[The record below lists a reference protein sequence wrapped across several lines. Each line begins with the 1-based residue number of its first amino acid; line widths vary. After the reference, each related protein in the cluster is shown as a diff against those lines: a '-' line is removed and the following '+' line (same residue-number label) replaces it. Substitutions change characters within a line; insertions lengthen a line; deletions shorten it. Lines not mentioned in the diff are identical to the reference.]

1 MPRNAYRAEVIG
13 SLLRPAYLKDAR
25 RRHASGS
32 ITDAELKR
40 AEDRAVDDAVR
51 IQARAGVSVLTAGE
65 MRRYAYF
72 GHFIDS
78 IEGFDKFG
86 GWAIPFR
93 DEGQPG
99 HPGRPGGQAR
109 ARDRDRPG
117 GLGRLLRG
125 DRVYSWPGDLGPMMP
140 NATDRR
146 PGA

>member
-13 SLLRPAYLKDAR
+13 SLLRPGYLKDAR

-51 IQARAGVSVLTAGE
+51 IQARAGVSVLTDGE

-99 HPGRPGGQAR
+99 HAGRPGSQAR

-125 DRVYSWPGDLGPMMP
+125 DRVYDRMP
-140 NATDRR
+140 RA
-146 PGA
+146 

>member
-1 MPRNAYRAEVIG
+1 MRHPYRAEVIG

-25 RRHASGS
+25 RRHAAGS
-32 ITDAELKR
+32 HTDAELKR

-51 IQARAGVSVLTAGE
+51 IQARAGVSVLTDGE

-93 DEGQPG
+93 DEQGDEFLFQ
-99 HPGRPGGQAR
+99 R
-109 ARDRDRPG
+109 AVVVS
-117 GLGRLLRG
+117 RLR
-125 DRVYSWPGDLGPMMP
+125 RR
-140 NATDRR
+140 RR
-146 PGA
+146 PRRP